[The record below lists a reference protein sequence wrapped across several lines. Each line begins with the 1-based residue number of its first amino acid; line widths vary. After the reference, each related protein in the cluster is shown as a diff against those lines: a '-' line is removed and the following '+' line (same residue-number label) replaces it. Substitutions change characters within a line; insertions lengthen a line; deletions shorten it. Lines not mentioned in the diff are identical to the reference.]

1 MYKLFNCTQVL
12 GFPGGTSGK
21 ESAASAGDIRNLG
34 SIPELG
40 KSPREGNGYP
50 LQCSDLENSTD
61 CMVHGVTGGFPGGI
75 SGKEPTC
82 QCKT

>member
-40 KSPREGNGYP
+40 RSLGEG
-50 LQCSDLENSTD
+50 
-61 CMVHGVTGGFPGGI
+61 HGH
-75 SGKEPTC
+75 
-82 QCKT
+82 

>member
-40 KSPREGNGYP
+40 RSLGGGHGHS
-50 LQCSDLENSTD
+50 LQYSCMENPMD
-61 CMVHGVTGGFPGGI
+61 RGAW
-75 SGKEPTC
+75 
-82 QCKT
+82 